1 VKYRYLTDVPR
12 IRSGDQENRGLLD
25 LVAEPRGTCIMLGV
39 SRVFNPLVAVGT
51 PPYSLPTH
59 QTSKKARHAFVAS
72 NS

>member
-1 VKYRYLTDVPR
+1 MKYRCLADVPR
-12 IRSGDQENRGLLD
+12 IRSGDQKTRGLLD
-25 LVAEPRGTCIMLGV
+25 PVAEPRGTCMMLGV
-39 SRVFNPLVAVGT
+39 NRVINPLVAVGT